1 VNKRG
6 VKHTEHKYHFQLL
19 GACQHRQDTI
29 HSRAIHLYSN
39 YLYKKTPIT
48 QGDTIPTLI
57 FLSSE
62 NVTKKYI
69 ARVVGFKRL
78 VGRSADPT
86 FLEAQAKFDLQKKMQ
101 KLLVS
106 SEKEKNK
113 PPPPQIRALLL
124 VPFFFSLEL
133 Q

>member
-1 VNKRG
+1 V
-6 VKHTEHKYHFQLL
+6 
-19 GACQHRQDTI
+19 
-29 HSRAIHLYSN
+29 
-39 YLYKKTPIT
+39 
-48 QGDTIPTLI
+48 
-57 FLSSE
+57 
-62 NVTKKYI
+62 
-69 ARVVGFKRL
+69 RVVGFKRL

-113 PPPPQIRALLL
+113 PSPPQIRALLL
-124 VPFFFSLEL
+124 LPFFCFLNSSEDEHTLPSSPAKFS